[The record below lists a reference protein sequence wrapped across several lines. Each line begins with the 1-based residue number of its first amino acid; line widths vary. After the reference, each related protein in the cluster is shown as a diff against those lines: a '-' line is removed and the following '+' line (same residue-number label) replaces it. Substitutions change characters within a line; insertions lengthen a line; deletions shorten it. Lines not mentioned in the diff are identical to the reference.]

1 MLNSGPEQKSYP
13 LLFDIRSFRTIGN
26 EEVNTL
32 IFTGKSESAYQRAGE
47 WLFQAQTL
55 LLRDCSCCWC
65 SSAFTSRPTACF
77 TPPCA
82 VCFIPVVISASCYIY
97 VVCWSLLSAL
107 LTGEGELGMNDLLQ
121 LSPHGLV
128 LNSLPAV
135 TRTSWSCRHSVI
147 MHRQIS
153 FSTSF
158 WNGSSTSAAGKC
170 KST

>member
-1 MLNSGPEQKSYP
+1 MLTRGQGSGSYRHRLCCYVTAP
-13 LLFDIRSFRTIGN
+13 VAGALQLLPQDLLPALLPHALCASFLLF
-26 EEVNTL
+26 
-32 IFTGKSESAYQRAGE
+32 
-47 WLFQAQTL
+47 
-55 LLRDCSCCWC
+55 
-65 SSAFTSRPTACF
+65 
-77 TPPCA
+77 
-82 VCFIPVVISASCYIY
+82 VISASCYIY

-107 LTGEGELGMNDLLQ
+107 LTGEGEGGMNDLLQ